1 VSAAAP
7 EQVPIPD
14 DPEDLKLITLARA
27 ALGRTGA
34 RQAACV
40 RDIDG
45 RAYVG
50 TSVHLEHLGLSAIA
64 VAMAMAV
71 SSGATGIEAAALLG
85 KEQPT
90 AEDLGILR
98 DLAMAG
104 AVIWWVDHHGTV
116 QAMIEVR

>member
-1 VSAAAP
+1 MSAAAP
-7 EQVPIPD
+7 EQGPIPD

-45 RAYVG
+45 RAYAA
-50 TSVHLEHLGLSAIA
+50 TSVHLEHLRLSAIA
-64 VAMAMAV
+64 VVMAMAV
-71 SSGATGIEAAALLG
+71 SSGAAGIEAAALLG
-85 KEQPT
+85 KDQPT
-90 AEDLGILR
+90 PEDLGVLR
-98 DLAMAG
+98 DLAIEG

-116 QAMIEVR
+116 QSMIELR